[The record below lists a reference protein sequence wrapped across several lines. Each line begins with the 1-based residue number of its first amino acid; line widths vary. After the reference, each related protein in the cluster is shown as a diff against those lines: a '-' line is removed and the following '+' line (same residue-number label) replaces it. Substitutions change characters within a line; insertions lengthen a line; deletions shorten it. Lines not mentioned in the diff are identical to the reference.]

1 LRSGRDTSFPYEP
14 TIPTIPTD
22 EHYTDIE
29 TFSLVAARKFINE
42 HEEFEEEFDRVQ
54 LLLQP
59 EYLTSEQWMAKY
71 IHGVGGDVE
80 YKRILDYASYS
91 REHRVIL
98 DHLHDSVLAVDATVF
113 WSWGVKARVWSN
125 LKFVDR
131 ATIRIVTAEKPV
143 SV

>member
-1 LRSGRDTSFPYEP
+1 M
-14 TIPTIPTD
+14 
-22 EHYTDIE
+22 
-29 TFSLVAARKFINE
+29 VAARKFINE
-42 HEEFEEEFDRVQ
+42 QEEFEEEVDRVQ

-71 IHGVGGDVE
+71 IHGVGGDVQS
-80 YKRILDYASYS
+80 ILDYASYS

-131 ATIRIVTAEKPV
+131 ATIRIVTAETPV